1 MVWMSAILAHV
12 FCGGPDEDKDEIPAQ
27 PARAQ
32 AEAEYRLMRSELA
45 LAETDS
51 LYLVLDLRRNQAV
64 LKLRG
69 VPAWSYRMRF
79 SDDGDSARIE
89 KFTNRYVGEES
100 RLVRVLQG
108 KHLYGGKERVPPQ
121 TLEVVSKAINVRPA
135 AIQRLL
141 PERFLVSLGDGLFID
156 VHTDVEGKPRSR
168 FQNAKRNVGK
178 AWAVFFGGASL
189 DLTMEG
195 GEGLSLH
202 EALYPGMPVLLIPR
216 TTAGE

>member
-12 FCGGPDEDKDEIPAQ
+12 FCGGPDEDKGEIPAQ

-32 AEAEYRLMRSELA
+32 AEAEYRIMRSELA

-51 LYLVLDLRRNQAV
+51 LYLVLDFRRNQAV
-64 LKLRG
+64 LRLRG

-79 SDDGDSARIE
+79 SDGDSARIE
-89 KFTNRYVGEES
+89 KFADRFMGEEG

-108 KHLYGGKERVPPQ
+108 KHLYGGKERIPPQ
-121 TLEVVSKAINVRPA
+121 TLEVVSKAINVSPA

-168 FQNAKRNVGK
+168 LQNAKRTVGK
-178 AWAVFFGGASL
+178 AWAVCFGGVSL

-202 EALYPGMPVLLIPR
+202 EALYPGMPVLLIPP